1 MCFVVGSVLGPLMN
15 ITEERRNKSFK
26 DSDIDLFIYGIIW
39 SLLSC
44 CSFSSFLLLVLSS
57 DVA

>member
-39 SLLSC
+39 SLLS
-44 CSFSSFLLLVLSS
+44 LLLFFFFFV
-57 DVA
+57 VGVVV